1 MKAGRLGMRRPAGFA
16 GAASSRRRSCGIVDY
31 CPWRALIISSICF
44 LTASRLKE
52 AGSCIGG

>member
-1 MKAGRLGMRRPAGFA
+1 MRVRKTGDPKTARSAEFTGLVAWLVLDGRLDF
-16 GAASSRRRSCGIVDY
+16 
-31 CPWRALIISSICF
+31 L